1 MNETGLFVKEFQI
14 AKWFDWASIGSFL
27 GNYFTLLISFLFR
40 LEKTTASK
48 LPIWKEKGRH
58 KREDERVFFFFP
70 IFLFGGRG
78 RRTTTQLS
86 RVWLKNA
93 SIPSIKNSGLSC
105 TVITSGNLGFLVF
118 RNVLSFNFLSHQP
131 MQYTTKI
138 TASVLAMLKPRK
150 SRVPT
155 NQNAS
160 NSKNN
165 C

>member
-1 MNETGLFVKEFQI
+1 MIRLGEYRQFSWQLLYATNFVPFSP
-14 AKWFDWASIGSFL
+14 W
-27 GNYFTLLISFLFR
+27 
-40 LEKTTASK
+40 KTTASK
-48 LPIWKEKGRH
+48 LPIWKIRKEDTKG
-58 KREDERVFFFFP
+58 KTNGSLFFP